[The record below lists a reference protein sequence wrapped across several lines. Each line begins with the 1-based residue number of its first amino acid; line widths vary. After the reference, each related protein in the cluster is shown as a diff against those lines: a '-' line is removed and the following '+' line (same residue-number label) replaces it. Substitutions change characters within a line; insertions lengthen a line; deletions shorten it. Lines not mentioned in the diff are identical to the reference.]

1 LNFPLIFCEGGKK
14 LVTLQR
20 IFETV
25 INFDKMK
32 RRILKCAAVAMLLMA
47 GNNAQAQINLG
58 SVLEKVGSA
67 VSGST
72 SSSSSSESSS
82 SSGGLLNSLTSIFS
96 SKKQATEENLVGTWV
111 YEEPAI
117 VLSSSNIL
125 TNVAAKAAS
134 KKIQS
139 KLANQLSKAGIS
151 AGKMSITLNSDKTF
165 TETIGN
171 KTSSGT
177 WAVNDSKL
185 VLTFSGIKSVSL
197 TTQLSSSKLLLVTD
211 ASKLLSLMKGLANL
225 SSNSTI
231 STISTLMKGVDG
243 MQCGLTM
250 KKQ

>member
-1 LNFPLIFCEGGKK
+1 
-14 LVTLQR
+14 
-20 IFETV
+20 
-25 INFDKMK
+25 MK

-47 GNNAQAQINLG
+47 GNSAQAQISLG
-58 SVLEKVGSA
+58 SVLDKVGSM
-67 VSGST
+67 VGN
-72 SSSSSSESSS
+72 SSSESSS
-82 SSGGLLNSLTSIFS
+82 SASEAMSTEKSGSLISSLTSIFS

-139 KLANQLSKAGIS
+139 KLAAQLSKAGIS

-165 TETIGN
+165 TETIGG
-171 KTSSGT
+171 KTNSGT
-177 WAVNDSKL
+177 WEVSDSKL
-185 VLTFSGIKSVSL
+185 VLSFGSVKSVSL
-197 TTQLSSSKLLLVTD
+197 TTQLSGSKLLIVTD